1 MPYVGIDAFNA
12 SADSAGAPPAGA
24 AALGAGR
31 RALLAK
37 PRGRRYDARLIEG
50 LLRTVKGDS
59 VTPVKGVTLQFSSVT
74 ATSYSDCLAPFSK
87 TSIAKMTPAPDGT
100 VACKA
105 CDKCM
110 RKMKVQPGA
119 TVKVAARANKA
130 KINGRR
136 YNAGPFSTPAVE
148 FVLA

>member
-59 VTPVKGVTLQFSSVT
+59 VTPVKGVTLSFSSDG
-74 ATSYSDCLAPFSK
+74 SPDCLAPFSK

-136 YNAGPFSTPAVE
+136 YNAGPWTSSPAE